1 MSNNYIYKM
10 FNKNN
15 EIIYIGKTINI
26 DQRLRQHMTDKDK
39 KWFKTVSKIYY
50 AECLNKTDMDI
61 YEIYYINKLVPLHNK
76 QSVNGCEFSQEL
88 NELNFV
94 ESGFNIKLELS
105 KVNKKMKDKKKLQ
118 QEKELIQS
126 KFHYEEINE
135 FTQYYNVGG
144 RYLENE
150 EILKLY
156 KDKINA
162 KDFLKLLN
170 GLQFLVNNKDPC
182 TLYYYQDTE
191 DICNYNDISF
201 SLISFSSKQYHY
213 TVEEFINNL
222 SNNIIIPLKYLSNE
236 DIKEINS
243 LRINEYGLFNNMA
256 VINKLEPKLES
267 KEVNK

>member
-1 MSNNYIYKM
+1 MSNYIYKM
-10 FNKNN
+10 FDKNN
-15 EIIYIGKTINI
+15 KIIYIGKTIDI
-26 DQRLRQHMTDKDK
+26 DQRIRQHMMDKDK
-39 KWFKTVSKIYY
+39 NWFKTVSKIYY
-50 AECLNKTDMDI
+50 AECLNKTDMDV

-76 QSVNGCEFSQEL
+76 QSANGCEFSQEL

-94 ESGFNIKLELS
+94 ESGFNVKLELS
-105 KVNKKMKDKKKLQ
+105 KVNKKNKKKSR

-135 FTQYYNVGG
+135 FTQYYNVGE

-170 GLQFLVNNKDPC
+170 GLQFLVNNEDPC

-222 SNNIIIPLKYLSNE
+222 SNNIITPLKYLSNE

-256 VINKLEPKLES
+256 VINKLES
-267 KEVNK
+267 KEVSQ